1 MKYVAFL
8 RGINLGARTVKN
20 SQLVQIFAKAG
31 IPDAEPFIASG
42 NVIFTSPPPPTDSGV
57 RGGEGELVRKIEGAI
72 FREMGFEARTFVR
85 SMADLAK
92 VAEVKP
98 FAPERHA
105 SAIAYVVGFVDTP
118 FTAAQKKTIASFANA
133 SDELHPKGRELYW
146 LSQTRQSDS
155 AFQRVPFD
163 KKVCASSWRNIN
175 TLQRIVARYGG

>member
-1 MKYVAFL
+1 MPRYVAFL

-20 SQLVQIFAKAG
+20 VQLMKIFAAAG

-42 NVIFTSPPPPTDSGV
+42 NVIFDS
-57 RGGEGELVRKIEGAI
+57 RITTEATLVGKIEGAI
-72 FREMGFEARTFVR
+72 YRAMGFEARTFLR
-85 SMADLAK
+85 SMAELAK
-92 VAEVKP
+92 VAEQKP
-98 FAPERHA
+98 FAPARHA
-105 SAIAYVVGFVDTP
+105 SAIAFVVGFVDAP
-118 FTAAQKKTIASFANA
+118 FTAAQKKTIASFATD

-175 TLQRIVARYGG
+175 TVQRIVVKYSA